1 MHKISRN
8 HIHKRSNKAV
18 KQLCESH
25 PLIEIEWGKYTSNYL
40 VACHSF
46 TFSFLK
52 FGRKNSFVLL
62 PVVCLGIKKQC
73 IKSFFV
79 DNDEDDKMKSWIR
92 SNLIDDHDFYPNGQ
106 VLGIRKAAVVAGVWG
121 GLMLDWSAT
130 EYNYPPSPR
139 VFILLLL
146 SHRLH
151 WNDCT
156 SIIWRYLAV
165 HTAVQGG
172 ISQTLSEVAGC
183 CTTCTTAGVLSHGGI
198 SDSQLENW
206 GGGAVA
212 AKYWTSFSS
221 AESYSLISAKPLS
234 HLCSA
239 LCVRF
244 PFLFRL
250 KHLLSFVFGPSSL
263 QWLFRWENFLH
274 DNEERGVGPMLIL
287 GKKRC

>member
-62 PVVCLGIKKQC
+62 PVVCLGRKGIKKQC

-106 VLGIRKAAVVAGVWG
+106 VLGIRKAAVVAGVG
-121 GLMLDWSAT
+121 GELMLDWSAT
-130 EYNYPPSPR
+130 EYNYPPTPPIPENSSSSSCCPTDR
-139 VFILLLL
+139 
-146 SHRLH
+146 
-151 WNDCT
+151 T
-156 SIIWRYLAV
+156 AGM
-165 HTAVQGG
+165 AVQALSDV
-172 ISQTLSEVAGC
+172 ILQCSLSNTVHCTLQCRVGYPKHYLRLQAAVQRVQQQEYYRMVGFL
-183 CTTCTTAGVLSHGGI
+183 TASWRTG
-198 SDSQLENW
+198 
-206 GGGAVA
+206 
-212 AKYWTSFSS
+212 
-221 AESYSLISAKPLS
+221 
-234 HLCSA
+234 
-239 LCVRF
+239 
-244 PFLFRL
+244 
-250 KHLLSFVFGPSSL
+250 
-263 QWLFRWENFLH
+263 
-274 DNEERGVGPMLIL
+274 EEEQ
-287 GKKRC
+287 